1 VISPKLTEVI
11 PREGLVLTAGGIRSG
26 KSCLVYGILEHCHD
40 EDPERKI
47 YAYNYP
53 KEKAEFLPDW
63 IEAIDTEDFP
73 EGSVV
78 IADEAYLSF
87 YSKDHGSD
95 INKYMDVFAG
105 LAAQKGI
112 LILFITQTTRK
123 LSLAQVSGV
132 QVVLLKRPDV
142 MMTKL
147 DRSELRKIMTA
158 ALEGFRALEPDQR
171 QAAVY
176 VVSFDFEGII
186 TEANTPPE
194 FWTEELSRAWQ
205 GVSLLEGAKPSE
217 GNWHGT
223 PYDKLTCCEDECPQP
238 AAGVCDCCAC
248 SWCAEHLGNH
258 EPVPVG

>member
-1 VISPKLTEVI
+1 MLSPKLIEI
-11 PREGLVLTAGGIRSG
+11 LPKEGLVLAAGGIRSG
-26 KSCLVYGILEHCHD
+26 KSCLVYGILEHCH
-40 EDPERKI
+40 EQDPERKI
-47 YAYNYP
+47 YAYNFP

-63 IEAIDTEDFP
+63 IEPIDTEEFP

-87 YSKDHGSD
+87 YAKDHGSD
-95 INKYMDVFAG
+95 INKYMDIFAG

-147 DRSELRKIMTA
+147 DRSELRKILSTA
-158 ALEGFRALEPDQR
+158 MDAFRTLAPDQR
-171 QAAVY
+171 QSAVY
-176 VVSFDFEGII
+176 VVSFDYEGII
-186 TEANTPPE
+186 MDANTPAE

-205 GVSLLEGAKPSE
+205 GVSLVGEGQALGAPGPLK
-217 GNWHGT
+217 GI
-223 PYDKLTCCEDECPQP
+223 TCIECFGP
-238 AAGVCDCCAC
+238 ASGVCDCCEC
-248 SWCAEHLGNH
+248 SWCTEHLENH
-258 EPVPVG
+258 ELIPVG

>member
-1 VISPKLTEVI
+1 MLSPKLVEVI
-11 PREGLVLTAGGIRSG
+11 PKEGLVLTAGGIRSG
-26 KSCLVYGILEHCHD
+26 KSCLVYGILEHCHE

-47 YAYNYP
+47 YAYNFP
-53 KEKAEFLPDW
+53 QEKAEHLPEW
-63 IEAIDTEDFP
+63 IEPIYTEDFP

-87 YSKDHGSD
+87 YAKDHGSD
-95 INKYMDVFAG
+95 INRYMDIFAG

-147 DRSELRKIMTA
+147 DRSELRKLLTSGMEA
-158 ALEGFRALEPDQR
+158 FRSLEGDQR

-186 TEANTPPE
+186 VEANTPPA

-205 GVSLLEGAKPSE
+205 GVSLVGGGPAPGAANPLR
-217 GNWHGT
+217 GV
-223 PYDKLTCCEDECPQP
+223 TCVECFGP
-238 AAGVCDCCAC
+238 AAAICDCCES
-248 SWCAEHLGNH
+248 SWCAEHLESH
-258 EPVPVG
+258 QRAPVV